1 VLLPRRARVLQD
13 GRDVRDVDD
22 GAVQMKTYEQILEI
36 ARPESVQQSG
46 HVLVHPLIGATVRAT
61 VAILEEVSQIDEALV
76 VGDAMTLVLVGI
88 AHVSKGGGVGDDEL
102 RRALDHAIQVR
113 DTLDAHSNA
122 VTRVANR
129 GAS

>member
-1 VLLPRRARVLQD
+1 
-13 GRDVRDVDD
+13 
-22 GAVQMKTYEQILEI
+22 MKTYEQILEI

-88 AHVSKGGGVGDDEL
+88 AHEL